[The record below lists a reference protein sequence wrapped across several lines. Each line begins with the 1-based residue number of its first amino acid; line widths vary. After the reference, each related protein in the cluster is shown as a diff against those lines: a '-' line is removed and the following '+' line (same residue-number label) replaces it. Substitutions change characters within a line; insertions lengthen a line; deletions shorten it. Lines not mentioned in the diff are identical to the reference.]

1 MKTSGWIAII
11 VSVLIAAVG
20 ISFGAIQS
28 GVKQETQDLHGRVD
42 NHEVYIQ
49 ELKEQGAVQNNELKH
64 INEKLD
70 TLLNGG

>member
-1 MKTSGWIAII
+1 MKTSAWIAII
-11 VSVLIAAVG
+11 VSVIVAAIG
-20 ISFGAIQS
+20 ISFGAIQ
-28 GVKQETQDLHGRVD
+28 GGAKQETQDLHQRVD

-49 ELKEQGAVQNNELKH
+49 ELKEQGAVQTNELKH